1 MMQVR
6 FILWLRNRTDA
17 LVAGCAALVQQR
29 RMRRAQALLSP
40 SARENAKLWR
50 ALYLA
55 RNARLQREREARR
68 QARTRPGSS
77 ERPAQDI
84 SKADVLAAIARSR
97 ASREARLKA
106 ARDEEKG

>member
-1 MMQVR
+1 MARVSFIPWLLGRADGMVVR
-6 FILWLRNRTDA
+6 
-17 LVAGCAALVQQR
+17 CAELLQQR
-29 RMRRAQALLSP
+29 RMRRAQSLLP
-40 SARENAKLWR
+40 HAVRENAKFWR

-68 QARTRPGSS
+68 QARARSPGSGL
-77 ERPAQDI
+77 PADI

-97 ASREARLKA
+97 ANREARLKA